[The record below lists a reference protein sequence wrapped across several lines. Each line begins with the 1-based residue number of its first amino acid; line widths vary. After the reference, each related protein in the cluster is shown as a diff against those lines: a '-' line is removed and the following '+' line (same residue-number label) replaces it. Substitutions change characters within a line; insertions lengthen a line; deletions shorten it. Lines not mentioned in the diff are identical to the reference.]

1 MFDFLKRNALVKR
14 GLASRK
20 TRRRYSQNEL
30 TQQLEYAGYTKALVF
45 AAFTAGLALLIF
57 GGHRPEPTK
66 NFVIALLFFAAA
78 VTQLW
83 INQPKTSVRAS
94 RLLLVFGVCFLQ
106 LAATAIVIALC
117 ENGTFP
123 FLKPEMAALLAP
135 YAFAPLV
142 LSVLLGRNHGL
153 YAAIFVTFWTQLLFG
168 AFTAPLFVCG
178 LISGFTAVYL
188 TLQVRKRSRLIRAGF
203 GVGVAL
209 WLMAL
214 MFGLIGPIDLFTPGA
229 NDWQL
234 LALQSGLA
242 IGNGIVTATIVGGIL
257 PMLEH
262 LFRITTDISW
272 LEASDL
278 NHPLLRRMTIEAP
291 GTYHHSLVVANLAEA
306 AAEGIG
312 ANGTLCRVCS
322 YFHDVGKLV

>member
-1 MFDFLKRNALVKR
+1 MFDFLKRNTLVKR
-14 GLASRK
+14 GLASGK
-20 TRRRYSQNEL
+20 TRRRYEPNEYIRA
-30 TQQLEYAGYTKALVF
+30 LEFSSYVKGFVIAAF
-45 AAFTAGLALLIF
+45 AAALALLLF
-57 GGHRPEPTK
+57 AGHQPEPTK
-66 NFVIALLFFAAA
+66 SFVIALLFLGAA

-83 INQPKTSVRAS
+83 INQPNTFDRSS
-94 RLLLVFGVCFLQ
+94 RLLLVFGVMLLQ
-106 LAATAIVIALC
+106 LCATAIVLVLC
-117 ENGTFP
+117 RNGTFP
-123 FLKPEMAALLAP
+123 FLKPEMAPLLAP

-153 YAAIFVTFWTQLLFG
+153 YAAVYVSLWTRLLIGTFD
-168 AFTAPLFVCG
+168 APLLVAG
-178 LISGFTAVYL
+178 LATGFTAVYL
-188 TLQVRKRSRLIRAGF
+188 TLQVRKRSRLIRAGL

-214 MFGLIGPIDLFTPGA
+214 AFGLIGPIDLFTPSA

-234 LALQSGLA
+234 LALQSALA

-306 AAEGIG
+306 AAEAIG
-312 ANGTLCRVCS
+312 SNGTLCRVCS
-322 YFHDVGKLV
+322 YFHDVGKL